1 MTLRSAIE
9 SIDGWQS
16 LSDADLLA
24 AVQAI
29 TVTTTDS
36 QLYTYAGV
44 IDKLGTEAGF
54 GFRATVRGL
63 ADLSNPAALPT
74 EAFEAIN
81 FAHERFAGGGID
93 LSRPD
98 VQALLDSM
106 VAITP
111 LAPFIPAVKAIGVLV
126 TNPHG
131 EATAETLAA
140 AKLEIVRQQKDEAA
154 QDRLQAYR
162 EALSAWNGAV
172 ETEPVL

>member
-9 SIDGWQS
+9 SISGWES
-16 LSDADLLA
+16 MTDAELLA

-29 TVTTTDS
+29 TSTTTDS

-44 IDKLGTEAGF
+44 IDKLGTQLGF

-81 FAHERFAGGGID
+81 FAHERFAGGGLD

-98 VQALLDSM
+98 VQVLLESM

-111 LAPFIPAVKAIGVLV
+111 LAPFIPYVKSIGVLV
-126 TNPHG
+126 TNPYAS
-131 EATAETLAA
+131 ATLQTLAA
-140 AKLEIVRQQKDEAA
+140 AKLDIEKQAKVDAA
-154 QDRLQAYR
+154 TDRLQAYR
-162 EALSAWNGAV
+162 EALTAWDGTP

>member
-1 MTLRSAIE
+1 M
-9 SIDGWQS
+9 
-16 LSDADLLA
+16 SDAELLA

-44 IDKLGTEAGF
+44 IDKLGIQAGF

-63 ADLSNPAALPT
+63 ADLSNPAQLPT
-74 EAFEAIN
+74 DAFEAIN

-98 VQALLDSM
+98 VQMMLDSF

-126 TNPHG
+126 TNPHDD
-131 EATAETLAA
+131 ATLQTLAV
-140 AKLEIVRQQKDEAA
+140 AKLEITKQAMEDAA
-154 QDRLQAYR
+154 VNRLQAYR
-162 EALSAWNGAV
+162 EALSSWDGTG
-172 ETEPVL
+172 EEPVL